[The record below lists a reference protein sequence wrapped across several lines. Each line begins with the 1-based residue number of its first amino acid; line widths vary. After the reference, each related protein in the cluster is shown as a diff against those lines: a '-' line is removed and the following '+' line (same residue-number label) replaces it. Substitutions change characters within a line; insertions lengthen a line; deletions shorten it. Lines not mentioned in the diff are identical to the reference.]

1 MSVFRVEKTKNYT
14 TMSNHH
20 LRDKNL
26 SLKAKGLLS
35 QMLSL
40 PENWDYTLKGLSV
53 INKEKVDAIRSA
65 VKELEQAGYLV
76 RGRERDEKGQLGKT
90 EYLIRE
96 VPLSIQQEQNS
107 GNQEKK
113 AMAPATEGSPCEVPE
128 APAEDLT
135 SPSQTPDP
143 AFSTQEDTLDKSSG
157 IPDKTSDFLNYP
169 MLDEPMLDFPIL
181 DNPTQINT
189 EEQITDSQNKDYYSD
204 SIPQTSPHMEAHR
217 NPTPKENR
225 AEEKEKKE
233 YYSIWQRLKENISYE
248 ELKNDPGIS
257 TDELDQVMDVL
268 FENLCTNRKTIRVAK
283 SDWPASKV
291 KDRLLSLKA
300 EHIRFTFQCLHENAT
315 QIRNIRQYLLTSLY
329 NSITSIRTHQQYK
342 KQYERNR
349 NAKVPM
355 GCSCELGEAELE
367 AIRRVMSDSHDPYIP
382 FEDAG

>member
-40 PENWDYTLKGLSV
+40 PEDWDYTLKGLSV

-96 VPLSIQQEQNS
+96 VPLNQQQEQS
-107 GNQEKK
+107 SENQSKK
-113 AMAPATEGSPCEVPE
+113 PKAPAAEGSPRKVSET
-128 APAEDLT
+128 PAEDLIP
-135 SPSQTPDP
+135 PSQTPDP
-143 AFSTQEDTLDKSSG
+143 AFSTQEDTLDKSSV
-157 IPDKTSDFLNYP
+157 IPDKTSVFLNYP

-204 SIPQTSPHMEAHR
+204 SIPQTSPHKEAHR

-291 KDRLLSLKA
+291 KERLLSLKA

-329 NSITSIRTHQQYK
+329 NSITGIRTHQQYK
-342 KQYERNR
+342 QQYDNYRNS
-349 NAKVPM
+349 KVPM

-367 AIRRVMSDSHDPYIP
+367 AIRRIMEESDAPYIP
-382 FEDAG
+382 LEDAG

>member
-40 PENWDYTLKGLSV
+40 PEDWDYTLKGLSA
-53 INKEKVDAIRSA
+53 INKEKVDSIRSA

-96 VPLSIQQEQNS
+96 VPLSIQQEKNS
-107 GNQEKK
+107 DNQQKK
-113 AMAPATEGSPCEVPE
+113 AMAPAAEESPRTVPE
-128 APAEDLT
+128 TPVEDLT

-157 IPDKTSDFLNYP
+157 IPDKTIDFLNYP

-189 EEQITDSQNKDYYSD
+189 EEQITDSQNKEYYSD
-204 SIPQTSPHMEAHR
+204 SIPQTSPRMDADH
-217 NPTPKENR
+217 NPMPKENR
-225 AEEKEKKE
+225 TEETEKAD
-233 YYSIWQRLKENISYE
+233 YYSIWQRLKEATSYE
-248 ELKNDPGIS
+248 ELKSDPGIS

-268 FENLCTNRKTIRVAK
+268 FENICTNRKTIRVAK
-283 SDWPASKV
+283 SDWPAGKV
-291 KDRLLSLKA
+291 KERLFCLKA
-300 EHIRFTFQCLHENAT
+300 EHIRFTLQCLHENGT
-315 QIRNIRQYLLTSLY
+315 QIRNIRAYLLTSLY
-329 NSITSIRTHQQYK
+329 NSLTSIRTHQQYD
-342 KQYERNR
+342 RNR
-349 NAKVPM
+349 NSKVPM
-355 GCSCELGEAELE
+355 GCSHELGEAELE
-367 AIRRVMSDSHDPYIP
+367 AIRRIMSEPPDYRIP
-382 FEDAG
+382 FRDDGFGQ